1 MLPAMTDPT
10 NAPDLRDVILRLDRL
25 EAALHKLIDVVSR
38 PGVSLAAQAP
48 AAHYAAPAPV
58 AAFAPAQP
66 ALTRP
71 EPPRIDV
78 EPPSTRPEP
87 PLIDVA
93 PAVIPNL
100 PTVNQAAAMGPGA
113 EPRRDYDPYG
123 WRTDIEV
130 PPPSATIH
138 QVLTAVFE
146 AGMKSEPEDT
156 WAMMTKLT
164 HASQMVGPRALDH
177 FKAFA
182 WHKLRRTAT
191 TYLKGN
197 DPSTF
202 IIAYTDPAEPTP
214 EVDRVRVFVRA
225 GENRMPVPVAFARDA
240 TQNGAW
246 RLTMMSL

>member
-1 MLPAMTDPT
+1 MVAAMTDPT

-38 PGVSLAAQAP
+38 QAP
-48 AAHYAAPAPV
+48 AHPQPAPV
-58 AAFAPAQP
+58 YYQQP
-66 ALTRP
+66 APPPPVYHQPAPPPPAPRIEPPARP
-71 EPPRIDV
+71 EPPVI
-78 EPPSTRPEP
+78 E
-87 PLIDVA
+87 VA
-93 PAVIPNL
+93 PQPYGQ
-100 PTVNQAAAMGPGA
+100 PQAAAAAAAGA

-123 WRTDIEV
+123 FRTDIVV
-130 PPPSATIH
+130 PPPSANIQ

-146 AGMKSEPEDT
+146 AGLKAEPEDT

-182 WHKLRRTAT
+182 WHKLRRTAP
-191 TYLKGN
+191 TYLKNN
-197 DPSTF
+197 DPASF
-202 IIAYTDPAEPTP
+202 SIAYTDPAEPTP

-225 GENRMPVPVAFARDA
+225 GDNRMPVPVAFARDQ

-246 RLTMMSL
+246 RLTMISL